1 MIVGIA
7 AAEFFEGV
15 DVIAEKL
22 AANAFGLE
30 SEPFNLFV
38 TAYKLN
44 SVIEVFK

>member
-1 MIVGIA
+1 MIVGIV

-22 AANAFGLE
+22 AAYAFGFEPE
-30 SEPFNLFV
+30 SFYLLV